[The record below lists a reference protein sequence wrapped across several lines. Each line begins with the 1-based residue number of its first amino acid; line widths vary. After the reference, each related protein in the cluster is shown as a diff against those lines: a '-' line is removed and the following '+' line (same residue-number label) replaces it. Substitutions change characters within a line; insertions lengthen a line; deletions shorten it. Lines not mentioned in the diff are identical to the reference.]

1 MRCHWRI
8 NGSETL
14 MFGNIVRSLGLILLF
29 GASPL
34 SGWAQEPEA
43 KQLAAEKPAAA
54 TAVVIPL
61 HGEITPLT
69 GAFLD
74 RKLEEAR
81 EMGVDVVIID
91 IDSPGG
97 FADVSFDI
105 ARRLRDLKWAKT
117 VAYVEDQAISGAAIA
132 ALGCDEIIMRP
143 GAMLGDAGVIA
154 QEILGGPF
162 KYAPE
167 KILSKMVADIREVAD
182 AGGRPP
188 ALAEAMMHKDVQVF
202 QATHKQDGRV
212 WYYTKAEWDSLP
224 DAEDWEQG
232 KPVMEARENTFLT
245 VTGKRAVELQI
256 ANGLA
261 DSKTELYEQL
271 GIAKEPKVLA
281 QTGIDT
287 LVWVLNLPLI
297 TFLLF
302 VIGLLAIFIEFSA
315 PGLGMGGLV
324 STLCFGLFFWSR
336 FLGGTSGWLE
346 VTLFAVGLIFIACEI
361 FVIPGFGVP
370 GISGF
375 LLVLGSLVMASR
387 NVVWPES
394 TRDLMQLNKTLAT
407 VGASMIAFVVLAM
420 VGSRY
425 LLDFPLFRRI
435 ALLPPEVDDQ
445 AAAVAVGTAYSA
457 SNRPAAWEQVDVGD
471 AGIATS
477 PLRPAG
483 KAAFGD
489 ELVDVITEGEF
500 VEAGKGVKIVQKH
513 GTRVV
518 VRSTT

>member
-1 MRCHWRI
+1 
-8 NGSETL
+8 
-14 MFGNIVRSLGLILLF
+14 MFRNIFCSLGLLILLSS
-29 GASPL
+29 AMPL
-34 SGWAQEPEA
+34 VGTGQDRMAD
-43 KQLAAEKPAAA
+43 KRPAAKA

-74 RKLEEAR
+74 RKLEDAR
-81 EMGVDVVIID
+81 AMGVDVVIID

-97 FADVSFDI
+97 FADVSFAI
-105 ARRLRDLKWAKT
+105 GRKLRDLKWAKT
-117 VAYVEDQAISGAAIA
+117 VAYVETQAISGAAIA

-167 KILSKMVADIREVAD
+167 KILSKMVADIRELAE

-202 QATHKQDGRV
+202 QATHREDDRS
-212 WYYTKAEWDSLP
+212 WFFTDAEWESLP
-224 DAEDWEQG
+224 DAEQWERG
-232 KPVMEARENTFLT
+232 KPVLEARENTFLT
-245 VTGKRAVELQI
+245 VSGKRAVELQL
-256 ANGLA
+256 AEGVA

-271 GIAKEPKVLA
+271 GVANNPQVLA

-287 LVWVLNLPLI
+287 VVWILNLPLI

-315 PGLGMGGLV
+315 PGMGMGGLV
-324 STLCFGLFFWSR
+324 SILCFGLFFWSR
-336 FLGGTSGWLE
+336 FLGGTAGWLE
-346 VTLFAVGLIFIACEI
+346 VTLFAIGLAFIACEI

-370 GISGF
+370 GIGGF
-375 LLVLGSLVMASR
+375 LLVVGSLVMASR

-394 TRDLMQLNKTLAT
+394 TRDLMQLNKTLTT
-407 VGASMIAFVVLAM
+407 VGASMIAFVILAM
-420 VGSRY
+420 IGSRY
-425 LLDFPLFRRI
+425 LLDIPLFRRI
-435 ALLPPEVDDQ
+435 ALIPPATDET
-445 AAAVAVGTAYSA
+445 AASVAIGTAFAVSDRQA
-457 SNRPAAWEQVDVGD
+457 PWELVDVGD
-471 AGIATS
+471 SGVANS

-483 KAAFGD
+483 KVAFGD
-489 ELVDVITEGEF
+489 EIVDVITEGEF
-500 VEAGKGVKIVQKH
+500 VEAGSSVRIVQKQ

-518 VRSTT
+518 VRSIT